1 MSQQHSTV
9 QHPLAHLR
17 EACITFAFGV
27 PDYAFG

>member
-17 EACITFAFGV
+17 EACIAFGT